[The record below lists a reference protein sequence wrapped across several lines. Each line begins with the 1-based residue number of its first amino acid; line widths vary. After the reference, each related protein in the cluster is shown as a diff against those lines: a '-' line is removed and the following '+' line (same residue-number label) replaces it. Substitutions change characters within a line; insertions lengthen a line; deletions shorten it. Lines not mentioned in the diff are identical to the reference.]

1 MKFKYIYNTILIVLA
16 ILFLFVIISPSLN
29 ILLLKSIC
37 VLFLI
42 KFLFE
47 VLD

>member
-1 MKFKYIYNTILIVLA
+1 MNFKYIYNTILILLS
-16 ILFLFVIISPSLN
+16 ILFLLVIISPTLN
-29 ILLLKSIC
+29 ILILKSIC
-37 VLFLI
+37 ILFLI

>member
-1 MKFKYIYNTILIVLA
+1 MNFKYIYNTILIILS
-16 ILFLFVIISPSLN
+16 ILFLFIIISPSLN
-29 ILLLKSIC
+29 ILIIKSIC

-42 KFLFE
+42 KLLFE